1 MWKCSIQGNGGTLMR
16 RSKRPRSGVD
26 VPTRRELDE
35 ASSWAEIIYKG
46 IGNGA
51 T

>member
-26 VPTRRELDE
+26 VPT
-35 ASSWAEIIYKG
+35 KG
-46 IGNGA
+46 NSMKLAAGQR
-51 T
+51 